1 MRILIR
7 GAGDLASGIGWRLY
21 QSGYSVLMTD
31 LPQPTAVRWK
41 AAFCQAMWTDV
52 CRVEGVTARRCD
64 DLASAEQTLARGEI
78 PILPD
83 PDGSMVHQVK
93 PDVLVDAILAKR
105 NLGTQ
110 ITDAPLVIGV
120 GPGFT
125 AGEDCHC
132 VIETMRGHTL
142 GRCIYSGS
150 AFPNTG
156 IPGNVGGYTVE
167 RVLRTPCGG
176 VFHPLREIGDQVT
189 AGECVATVD
198 GQEVCTLITGCLRGL
213 LPEGTVVP
221 GSGFK
226 AGDVDARCVRSHCF
240 TISDK
245 ALAIAG
251 GVLEAV
257 CHWRAFGERERRAQC

>member
-1 MRILIR
+1 MLILIR
-7 GAGDLASGIGWRLY
+7 GAGDIASGIGWRLCR
-21 QSGYSVLMTD
+21 SGFSVAMTD
-31 LPQPTAVRWK
+31 LEHPTAVRWK
-41 AAFCQAMWTDV
+41 AAFCQAMWTQR
-52 CRVEGVTARRCD
+52 CEVEGVAAVRCD
-64 DLASAEQTLARGEI
+64 SPFGAEAALARGEI

-83 PDGSMVHQVK
+83 PDGQAIRDLH
-93 PDVLVDAILAKR
+93 PDVVVDAILAKR
-105 NLGTQ
+105 NLSTC

-150 AFPNTG
+150 AIPNTG
-156 IPGNVGGYTVE
+156 IPGSVGGYTVE

-176 VFHPLREIGDQVT
+176 VFEPLKEIGAAVN
-189 AGECVATVD
+189 AGETVARVD
-198 GQEVCTLITGCLRGL
+198 GQPVVSRITGCLRGI
-213 LPEGTVVP
+213 LPAGTLVP
-221 GSGFK
+221 RAGFK
-226 AGDVDARCVRSHCF
+226 AGDVDARCVREHCF

-245 ALAIAG
+245 ALAIGG

-257 CHWRAFGERERRAQC
+257 CHWRSEREN